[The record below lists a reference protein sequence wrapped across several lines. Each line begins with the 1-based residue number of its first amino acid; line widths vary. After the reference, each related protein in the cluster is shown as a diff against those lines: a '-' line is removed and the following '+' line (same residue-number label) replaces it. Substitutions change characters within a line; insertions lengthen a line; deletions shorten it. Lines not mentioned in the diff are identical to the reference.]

1 MSIKELNIYRKY
13 FYGLFLSK
21 KIWYNKIN
29 LREIN
34 TKAFLHTHNQIAER
48 RKNML
53 YEPLKCGKR
62 SVIFDTD
69 IGPDCDDAGALA
81 LLAYYVRKYDVDFLG
96 AVNCTSNPYANG
108 AIKAIGEHCGLGEFS
123 IGQYGKDGFLADGT
137 SYNKPVSE
145 KYCGKTVEAMSE
157 CEFYSEAL
165 SKAEDK
171 SVTVIAVGPLSS
183 VAEAIKNDCELFNR
197 KVHSIVAMGC
207 ISPSGTEYNIKCM
220 PEAARTVLDQFKG
233 TVVFCGFEVGEGILT
248 GFAEEKENNPVCDSY
263 KFWTGRKEA
272 PYLRDSW
279 DLCTV
284 HYAFE
289 GNCEFYDLSDPVS
302 VEIDCDGKNTFTPCK
317 SSDRYCV
324 VQKSSNEEIAEYI
337 NSILNA

>member
-1 MSIKELNIYRKY
+1 MS
-13 FYGLFLSK
+13 
-21 KIWYNKIN
+21 
-29 LREIN
+29 
-34 TKAFLHTHNQIAER
+34 
-48 RKNML
+48 
-53 YEPLKCGKR
+53 YEPLKYGKR
-62 SVIFDTD
+62 AVIFDTD

-81 LLAYYVRKYDVDFLG
+81 LLAYYAGKYGVRFLG
-96 AVNCTSNPYANG
+96 AVNCTSNPYANE
-108 AIKAIGEHCGLGEFS
+108 AIKAIGEFCGLGEFP

-165 SKAEDK
+165 STAEDN

-183 VAEAIKNDCELFNR
+183 VAEAIRNDSELFNR
-197 KVHSIVAMGC
+197 KVHSIVIMGG
-207 ISPSGTEYNIKCM
+207 ISPSGTEYNIRCM
-220 PEAARTVLDQFKG
+220 PEAARTVLGQFKG
-233 TVVFCGFEVGEGILT
+233 TIVFCGFEVGEGVLT
-248 GFAEEKENNPVCDSY
+248 GFSEEKENSPVFDSY

-289 GNCEFYDLSDPVS
+289 GNCEFYDLSEPIS
-302 VEIDCDGKNTFTPCK
+302 VEIDCDGQNTFTPCTQ
-317 SSDRYCV
+317 SDRYCV

-337 NSILNA
+337 NRILNA

>member
-1 MSIKELNIYRKY
+1 MS
-13 FYGLFLSK
+13 
-21 KIWYNKIN
+21 
-29 LREIN
+29 
-34 TKAFLHTHNQIAER
+34 
-48 RKNML
+48 
-53 YEPLKCGKR
+53 YEPLKYGKR
-62 SVIFDTD
+62 AVIFDTD

-81 LLAYYVRKYDVDFLG
+81 LLAYYAGKYGVRFLG

-108 AIKAIGEHCGLGEFS
+108 TIKAIGEFCGLGEFP

-165 SKAEDK
+165 STAENN

-183 VAEAIKNDCELFNR
+183 VAEAIRNDSELFNR
-197 KVHSIVAMGC
+197 KVHSIVIMGG
-207 ISPSGTEYNIKCM
+207 ISPSGTEYNIRCM
-220 PEAARTVLDQFKG
+220 PEAARTVLGQFKG
-233 TVVFCGFEVGEGILT
+233 TIVFCGFEVGEGVLT
-248 GFAEEKENNPVCDSY
+248 GFSEEKENSPVFDSY

-289 GNCEFYDLSDPVS
+289 GNCEFYDLSEPIS
-302 VEIDCDGKNTFTPCK
+302 VEIDCDGKNTFTPCTQ
-317 SSDRYCV
+317 SDRYCV

-337 NSILNA
+337 NRILNA

>member
-1 MSIKELNIYRKY
+1 MS
-13 FYGLFLSK
+13 
-21 KIWYNKIN
+21 
-29 LREIN
+29 
-34 TKAFLHTHNQIAER
+34 
-48 RKNML
+48 
-53 YEPLKCGKR
+53 YEPLKYGKR
-62 SVIFDTD
+62 AVIFDTD

-81 LLAYYVRKYDVDFLG
+81 LLAYYAGKYGVRFLG

-108 AIKAIGEHCGLGEFS
+108 AIKAIGEFCGLGEFP
-123 IGQYGKDGFLADGT
+123 IGQYGKDGFLADGI
-137 SYNKPVSE
+137 SYNKPISE

-165 SKAEDK
+165 SKAEDNA
-171 SVTVIAVGPLSS
+171 VTVIAVGPLSS
-183 VAEAIKNDCELFNR
+183 VAEAIRNDSELFNR
-197 KVHSIVAMGC
+197 KVHSIVIMGG
-207 ISPSGTEYNIKCM
+207 ISPSGTEYNIRCM

-233 TVVFCGFEVGEGILT
+233 TIVFCSFEVGEGVLT
-248 GFAEEKENNPVCDSY
+248 GFSEEKENSPVFDSY

-289 GNCEFYDLSDPVS
+289 GNCEFYDLSEPIS
-302 VEIDCDGKNTFTPCK
+302 VEIDCNGKNTFTPCTQ
-317 SSDRYCV
+317 SDRYCV

-337 NSILNA
+337 NRILNA

>member
-1 MSIKELNIYRKY
+1 MS
-13 FYGLFLSK
+13 
-21 KIWYNKIN
+21 
-29 LREIN
+29 
-34 TKAFLHTHNQIAER
+34 
-48 RKNML
+48 
-53 YEPLKCGKR
+53 YEPLKYGKR
-62 SVIFDTD
+62 AVIFDTD

-81 LLAYYVRKYDVDFLG
+81 LLAYYAGKYGVRFLG

-108 AIKAIGEHCGLGEFS
+108 AIKAIGEFCGLGEFP

-165 SKAEDK
+165 STAEDN

-183 VAEAIKNDCELFNR
+183 VAEAIRNDSELFNR
-197 KVHSIVAMGC
+197 KVHSIVIMGG
-207 ISPSGTEYNIKCM
+207 ISPSGTEYNIRCM
-220 PEAARTVLDQFKG
+220 PEAARTVLGQFKG
-233 TVVFCGFEVGEGILT
+233 TIVFCGFEVGEGVLT
-248 GFAEEKENNPVCDSY
+248 GFSEEKENSPVFDSY

-289 GNCEFYDLSDPVS
+289 GNCEFYDLSEPIS
-302 VEIDCDGKNTFTPCK
+302 VEIDCDGKNTFTP
-317 SSDRYCV
+317 STQSDIYCV

-337 NSILNA
+337 NRILNA

>member
-1 MSIKELNIYRKY
+1 MS
-13 FYGLFLSK
+13 
-21 KIWYNKIN
+21 
-29 LREIN
+29 
-34 TKAFLHTHNQIAER
+34 
-48 RKNML
+48 
-53 YEPLKCGKR
+53 YEPLKYVKR
-62 SVIFDTD
+62 AVIFDTD

-81 LLAYYVRKYDVDFLG
+81 LLAYYAGKYGVRFLG

-108 AIKAIGEHCGLGEFS
+108 AIKAIGEFCGLGEFP

-165 SKAEDK
+165 STAENN

-183 VAEAIKNDCELFNR
+183 VAEAIRNDSELFNR
-197 KVHSIVAMGC
+197 KVHSIVIMGG
-207 ISPSGTEYNIKCM
+207 ISPSGTEYNIRCM
-220 PEAARTVLDQFKG
+220 PEAARTVLGQFKG
-233 TVVFCGFEVGEGILT
+233 TIVFCGFEVGEGVLT
-248 GFAEEKENNPVCDSY
+248 GFSEEKENSPVFDSY

-289 GNCEFYDLSDPVS
+289 GNCEFYDLSEPIS
-302 VEIDCDGKNTFTPCK
+302 VEIDCDGKNTFTPCTQ
-317 SSDRYCV
+317 SDRYCV

-337 NSILNA
+337 NRILNA

>member
-1 MSIKELNIYRKY
+1 MS
-13 FYGLFLSK
+13 
-21 KIWYNKIN
+21 
-29 LREIN
+29 
-34 TKAFLHTHNQIAER
+34 
-48 RKNML
+48 
-53 YEPLKCGKR
+53 YEPLKYGKR
-62 SVIFDTD
+62 AVIFDTD

-81 LLAYYVRKYDVDFLG
+81 LLAYYAGKYGVRLLG

-108 AIKAIGEHCGLGEFS
+108 AIKAIGEFCGLGEFP

-183 VAEAIKNDCELFNR
+183 VAEAIRNDSELFNR
-197 KVHSIVAMGC
+197 KVHSIVIMGG
-207 ISPSGTEYNIKCM
+207 ISPSGTEYNIRCM
-220 PEAARTVLDQFKG
+220 PEAASAVLDQFKG
-233 TVVFCGFEVGEGILT
+233 TIVFCGFEVGEGVLT
-248 GFAEEKENNPVCDSY
+248 GFSEEKENSPVFDSY
-263 KFWTGRKEA
+263 KFWTGRKEV

-289 GNCEFYDLSDPVS
+289 GNCEFYDLSDPIS
-302 VEIDCDGKNTFTPCK
+302 VEIDCDGKNTFTPCTQ
-317 SSDRYCV
+317 SDRYCV

-337 NSILNA
+337 NRILNA

>member
-1 MSIKELNIYRKY
+1 MS
-13 FYGLFLSK
+13 
-21 KIWYNKIN
+21 
-29 LREIN
+29 
-34 TKAFLHTHNQIAER
+34 
-48 RKNML
+48 
-53 YEPLKCGKR
+53 YEPLKYGKR
-62 SVIFDTD
+62 AVIFDTD

-81 LLAYYVRKYDVDFLG
+81 LLAYYVRKYGVRFLG

-108 AIKAIGEHCGLGEFS
+108 AIKAIGEFCGLGEFP

-165 SKAEDK
+165 SKVEDN

-183 VAEAIKNDCELFNR
+183 VAEAIRNDSELFNR
-197 KVHSIVAMGC
+197 KVHSIVIMGG
-207 ISPSGTEYNIKCM
+207 ISPSGTEYNIRCM
-220 PEAARTVLDQFKG
+220 PEAARAVLDQFKG
-233 TVVFCGFEVGEGILT
+233 TIVFCGFEVGEGVLT
-248 GFAEEKENNPVCDSY
+248 GFSEEKENSPVFDSY

-289 GNCEFYDLSDPVS
+289 GNCEFYDLSEPIS
-302 VEIDCDGKNTFTPCK
+302 VEIDCDGQNTFTLCTQ
-317 SSDRYCV
+317 SDRYCV

-337 NSILNA
+337 NRILNA

>member
-1 MSIKELNIYRKY
+1 MS
-13 FYGLFLSK
+13 
-21 KIWYNKIN
+21 
-29 LREIN
+29 
-34 TKAFLHTHNQIAER
+34 
-48 RKNML
+48 
-53 YEPLKCGKR
+53 YEPLKYGKR
-62 SVIFDTD
+62 AVIFDTD

-81 LLAYYVRKYDVDFLG
+81 LLAYYVRKYGVRFLG

-108 AIKAIGEHCGLGEFS
+108 AIKAIGEFCGLGEFP

-165 SKAEDK
+165 STAENN

-183 VAEAIKNDCELFNR
+183 VAEAIRNDSELFNR
-197 KVHSIVAMGC
+197 KVHSIVIMGG
-207 ISPSGTEYNIKCM
+207 ISPSGTEYNIRCM

-233 TVVFCGFEVGEGILT
+233 TIVFCGFEVGEGVLT
-248 GFAEEKENNPVCDSY
+248 GFSEEKENSPVFDSY

-289 GNCEFYDLSDPVS
+289 GNCEFYDLSEPIS
-302 VEIDCDGKNTFTPCK
+302 VEIDCDGQNTFTPCTQ
-317 SSDRYCV
+317 SDRYCV

-337 NSILNA
+337 NRILNA